1 MNISHLERSWARE
14 LSHQINLPYIRKLEA
29 FLKNEESLG
38 KVIYPPSDLIFKAFK
53 LTPFNRV
60 KVIILGQDPY
70 HGKNQAHGLSF
81 SVQSGN
87 KYPPSLKNIF
97 KELATDLGVEHP
109 IKENLENWASQ
120 GVLLLNNCLT
130 VEEGIPRSH
139 KAIGWEK
146 FTSSVIDKL
155 NKKKKNLVFILW
167 GKDAR
172 LKGQNINKANHLIIE
187 GPHPSPLSA
196 YRGFLGSRPFS
207 QTNSYLIS
215 NKLTAINWLA

>member
-1 MNISHLERSWARE
+1 MNISHLEKSWARE

-97 KELATDLGVEHP
+97 KELATDLGVEHQSKKIWKIGP
-109 IKENLENWASQ
+109 RKEFYFLI
-120 GVLLLNNCLT
+120 T
-130 VEEGIPRSH
+130 V
-139 KAIGWEK
+139 
-146 FTSSVIDKL
+146 
-155 NKKKKNLVFILW
+155 
-167 GKDAR
+167 
-172 LKGQNINKANHLIIE
+172 
-187 GPHPSPLSA
+187 
-196 YRGFLGSRPFS
+196 
-207 QTNSYLIS
+207 
-215 NKLTAINWLA
+215 